1 MERLRGLAGA
11 VPNACI
17 PCCEGDGGNGID
29 DVIHD
34 ADLSYANWM
43 SDVSNRLWS
52 IQLVSSDPVLG
63 LKRALRGR
71 AAEKSGTSAR
81 ALAAVLASGAL
92 FTEHSWAP
100 SRRCTRAGRVTSR
113 CNPLRD

>member
-17 PCCEGDGGNGID
+17 PCCEGDGGGLD
-29 DVIHD
+29 DDILD

-52 IQLVSSDPVLG
+52 IQLARS
-63 LKRALRGR
+63 
-71 AAEKSGTSAR
+71 R
-81 ALAAVLASGAL
+81 ALAWALVHGA
-92 FTEHSWAP
+92 A
-100 SRRCTRAGRVTSR
+100 
-113 CNPLRD
+113 